1 MYNQDQSNFNDYTVI
16 DSQTQSRPL
25 AKTFMSNVFMW
36 MFVALSVS
44 AVMAFLFATNAS
56 LMGYLVT
63 ETGLSI
69 IGWVVLFAPLAFVMI
84 MSFGLHRLSAPAM
97 VGLFLLYAAVNGISF
112 SFILLVYTSASVIG
126 CFAAAAG
133 MFGVMAI
140 LGYTTK
146 QDLTGFGRIMMMGV
160 IGIIIASIINFFLGS
175 SGLDYLISFV
185 GVAVFTGLTAY
196 DVQKLKHIGMGVE
209 QEGVGT
215 VDAKK
220 MAIFGALTLYLDFIL
235 LFQFLLRL
243 FGDRRN

>member
-44 AVMAFLFATNAS
+44 AVMAFLFATNGS

-175 SGLDYLISFV
+175 SGLDYIISFV

-215 VDAKK
+215 VGAKK

>member
-175 SGLDYLISFV
+175 SGLDYIISFV

-215 VDAKK
+215 VGAKK

>member
-69 IGWVVLFAPLAFVMI
+69 IGWIVLFAPLAFVMI

-146 QDLTGFGRIMMMGV
+146 QDLTGFGRIMIMGV

-175 SGLDYLISFV
+175 SGLDYIISFV

-215 VDAKK
+215 VGAKK

>member
-175 SGLDYLISFV
+175 SGLDYIISFV

-215 VDAKK
+215 VGAKK
-220 MAIFGALTLYLDFIL
+220 MAILGALTLYLDFIL